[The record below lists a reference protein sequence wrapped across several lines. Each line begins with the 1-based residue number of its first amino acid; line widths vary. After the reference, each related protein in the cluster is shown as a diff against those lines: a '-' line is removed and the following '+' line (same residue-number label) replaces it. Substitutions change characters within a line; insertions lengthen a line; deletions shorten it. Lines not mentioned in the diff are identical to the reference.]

1 MTRKRRRDAPEV
13 EDRTSKEGTFQKLE
27 ESVDSADDLDTRK
40 GCLGQ
45 GGREMPMLTKQT
57 SGALVRRMDKEAR
70 WDSSLSRGGGEW
82 GGAAFQESHG
92 RGKDSAET
100 LSSSC
105 RGD

>member
-1 MTRKRRRDAPEV
+1 MLLLCHMTRKRRRDAPEV

-70 WDSSLSRGGGEW
+70 WDSSLSRGGGGV
-82 GGAAFQESHG
+82 GGG
-92 RGKDSAET
+92 G
-100 LSSSC
+100 LSGIPRKREGQC
-105 RGD
+105 